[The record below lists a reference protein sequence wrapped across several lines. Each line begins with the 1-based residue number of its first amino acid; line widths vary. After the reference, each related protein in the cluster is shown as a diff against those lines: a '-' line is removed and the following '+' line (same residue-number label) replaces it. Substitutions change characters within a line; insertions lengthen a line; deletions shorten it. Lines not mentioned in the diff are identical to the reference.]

1 MSWKISAKFARREL
15 RGGITGFRILLACLT
30 LGVAAITAVS
40 TIKIAIETGLTEQ
53 GATLLGGDAEAKFTY
68 RFATA
73 EERAWLAGN
82 ALAISEVT
90 DFRSMAHVKGPD
102 GPEQALTQV
111 KSVDDAY
118 PLTGSVTL
126 SNGVALNRALGD
138 QDGTPGGV
146 MQRVLAER
154 LDLKIGDRFR
164 LGQQD
169 FVLSALLNVEPDRA
183 SDGYG
188 MGPRTLV
195 HTNALK
201 ASGLLSPGT
210 IFSTKYRLL
219 LEPDK
224 DLERLKIAAEDRF
237 SNSGMRWRD
246 ARNGAPGIARFIDRL
261 GVFLVLVGLA
271 GLAVGGVGVSA
282 AVKTYLDSKISVIAT
297 LRTLGAT
304 RAVIFQTYFLQIGAL
319 SGVGIALGLLL
330 GTAIP
335 LALAPWINAQL
346 PIPASFTIYAKPLF
360 EAAVYGFLTAL
371 IFTLWPLAR
380 VEDIRAATLFRDQV
394 SQSKTLPAL
403 RYLLAIGGVL
413 TALLASAVWFN
424 GTVKL
429 TLWMAAGIIG
439 ALFALAIAAFVMRR
453 TARLAS
459 RAVRQPVWRWA
470 LAALSNP
477 NNGSTSVVM
486 SLGLGLSVLAAV
498 GQIDGNLRAAISRD
512 LPKVAPSYFFVDIQK
527 DQITDFV
534 ERVSINPKVTR
545 MDTAPMLRGVITQI
559 NGVNATEVAGDHWV
573 IRGDRGLT
581 YAATLP
587 ERTTLTAGTW
597 WEADYSGP
605 PLLSFAAEEA
615 AEIGLELGDK
625 LTLNILG
632 RSITA
637 EIKNFREVDFSDA
650 GLGFVMT
657 LNPAAIASAPHSF
670 ISTLYAAEAAEA
682 GILRDL
688 ANHFPNITAI
698 RVRDAIAEVS
708 KLLGAIASATSY
720 GAATTILTGFLV
732 LIGAAAAGERA
743 RSYEAAVLKT
753 IGATRRQIL
762 LSFALRS
769 ALLGAAA
776 GVVALAVGILGGWAV
791 NHFVMEAKFSV
802 VWPSALG
809 IIFGGLLANLL
820 AGLGFALKSLANR
833 PAQTLR
839 SRD

>member
-1 MSWKISAKFARREL
+1 MNWQIAATFAWREL

-40 TIKIAIETGLTEQ
+40 TIKLAIETGLTEQ
-53 GATLLGGDAEAKFTY
+53 GATLLGGDAEADFTY

-73 EERAWLAGN
+73 KERAWLAGN

-90 DFRSMAHVKGPD
+90 DFRSMAHVQ
-102 GPEQALTQV
+102 GPEGPELALTQV

-118 PLTGSVTL
+118 PLTGSVAL
-126 SNGVALNRALGD
+126 SGGIALNRALAD
-138 QDGTPGGV
+138 QDGTPGAV

-154 LDLKIGDRFR
+154 LGLDIGDRFR

-169 FVLSALLNVEPDRA
+169 FVLTALLNVEPDRA

-188 MGPRTLV
+188 MGPRTMV
-195 HTNALK
+195 HTDALK
-201 ASGLLSPGT
+201 ASGLLSAGT
-210 IFSTKYRLL
+210 VFSTKYRLL
-219 LEPDK
+219 LPPEK
-224 DLERLKIAAEDRF
+224 NLEKLKAAAEERF
-237 SNSGMRWRD
+237 SNRGMRWRD

-271 GLAVGGVGVSA
+271 GLTVGGVGVSA
-282 AVKTYLDSKISVIAT
+282 AVKTYLDSKMSVIAT

-304 RAVIFQTYFLQIGAL
+304 RAVIFQTYFLQIGVL
-319 SGVGIALGLLL
+319 SSFGIAFGLLL
-330 GTAIP
+330 GTVIP
-335 LALAPWINAQL
+335 LALAPWINDQL
-346 PIPASFTIYAKPLF
+346 PIPAAFTIYAKPLF

-380 VEDIRAATLFRDQV
+380 VEDIRAATLFRDQI
-394 SQSKTLPAL
+394 SQSGALPAK
-403 RYLLAIGGVL
+403 RYLFAIGVL
-413 TALLASAVWFN
+413 LCALLASAVWFN

-429 TLWMAAGIIG
+429 TLWMAAGVIG
-439 ALFALAIAAFVMRR
+439 ALFALGLAALVIRR
-453 TARLAS
+453 AARLAS
-459 RAVRQPVWRWA
+459 RVVRRPVWRWA

-477 NNGSTSVVM
+477 NDASASVVM
-486 SLGLGLSVLAAV
+486 SLGLGLTVLAAV
-498 GQIDGNLRAAISRD
+498 GQIDGNLRGAIARD
-512 LPKVAPSYFFVDIQK
+512 LPKVAPSYFFIDIQK
-527 DQITDFV
+527 DQITEFIENV
-534 ERVSINPKVTR
+534 SKNPQVKRV
-545 MDTAPMLRGVITQI
+545 DTAPMLRGIITQI
-559 NGVNATEVAGDHWV
+559 NGIDATEVAGDHWV

-587 ERTTLTAGTW
+587 DRTTLTAGTW

-632 RSITA
+632 RNITA
-637 EIKNFREVDFSDA
+637 EIKNFREVDFSNA
-650 GLGFVMT
+650 GIGFVMT
-657 LNPAAIASAPHSF
+657 LNPAAIAGAPHSF
-670 ISTLYAAEAAEA
+670 ISTLYAEEAAEA

-688 ANHFPNITAI
+688 ATRFPNITAI
-698 RVRDAIAEVS
+698 RVRDAIAQVS
-708 KLLGAIASATSY
+708 TLLSAIASATSY
-720 GAATTILTGFLV
+720 GAAITILTGFLV

-743 RSYEAAVLKT
+743 RSYEAAILKT

-769 ALLGAAA
+769 ALLGMAA
-776 GVVALAVGILGGWAV
+776 GAVALLVGILGGWAV
-791 NHFVMEAKFSV
+791 SHFVMEAKFAV

-809 IIFGGLLANLL
+809 IIFGGLLTNLL
-820 AGLGFALKSLANR
+820 AGLGFALKSLVSR

>member
-1 MSWKISAKFARREL
+1 
-15 RGGITGFRILLACLT
+15 
-30 LGVAAITAVS
+30 
-40 TIKIAIETGLTEQ
+40 
-53 GATLLGGDAEAKFTY
+53 
-68 RFATA
+68 
-73 EERAWLAGN
+73 
-82 ALAISEVT
+82 
-90 DFRSMAHVKGPD
+90 
-102 GPEQALTQV
+102 
-111 KSVDDAY
+111 
-118 PLTGSVTL
+118 
-126 SNGVALNRALGD
+126 
-138 QDGTPGGV
+138 
-146 MQRVLAER
+146 
-154 LDLKIGDRFR
+154 
-164 LGQQD
+164 
-169 FVLSALLNVEPDRA
+169 
-183 SDGYG
+183 
-188 MGPRTLV
+188 
-195 HTNALK
+195 
-201 ASGLLSPGT
+201 
-210 IFSTKYRLL
+210 
-219 LEPDK
+219 
-224 DLERLKIAAEDRF
+224 
-237 SNSGMRWRD
+237 
-246 ARNGAPGIARFIDRL
+246 
-261 GVFLVLVGLA
+261 
-271 GLAVGGVGVSA
+271 
-282 AVKTYLDSKISVIAT
+282 
-297 LRTLGAT
+297 
-304 RAVIFQTYFLQIGAL
+304 
-319 SGVGIALGLLL
+319 
-330 GTAIP
+330 
-335 LALAPWINAQL
+335 
-346 PIPASFTIYAKPLF
+346 
-360 EAAVYGFLTAL
+360 
-371 IFTLWPLAR
+371 
-380 VEDIRAATLFRDQV
+380 
-394 SQSKTLPAL
+394 
-403 RYLLAIGGVL
+403 
-413 TALLASAVWFN
+413 
-424 GTVKL
+424 
-429 TLWMAAGIIG
+429 
-439 ALFALAIAAFVMRR
+439 
-453 TARLAS
+453 
-459 RAVRQPVWRWA
+459 
-470 LAALSNP
+470 
-477 NNGSTSVVM
+477 M

>member
-1 MSWKISAKFARREL
+1 MNWQIAATFAWREL

-40 TIKIAIETGLTEQ
+40 TIKLAIETGLTEQ
-53 GATLLGGDAEAKFTY
+53 GATLLGGDAEADFTY

-73 EERAWLAGN
+73 KERAWLAGN

-90 DFRSMAHVKGPD
+90 DFRSMAHVQGPD
-102 GPEQALTQV
+102 GPELALTQV

-118 PLTGSVTL
+118 PLTGSVAL
-126 SNGVALNRALGD
+126 SGGIALNRALAD
-138 QDGTPGGV
+138 QDGTPGAV

-154 LDLKIGDRFR
+154 LGLDIGDRFR

-169 FVLSALLNVEPDRA
+169 FVLTALLNVEPDRA

-188 MGPRTLV
+188 MGPRTMV
-195 HTNALK
+195 HTDALK
-201 ASGLLSPGT
+201 ASGLLSAGT
-210 IFSTKYRLL
+210 VFSTKYRLL
-219 LEPDK
+219 LPPEK
-224 DLERLKIAAEDRF
+224 NLEKLKAAAEERF
-237 SNSGMRWRD
+237 SNRGMRWRD

-271 GLAVGGVGVSA
+271 GLTVGGVGVSA
-282 AVKTYLDSKISVIAT
+282 AVKTYLDSKMSVIAT

-304 RAVIFQTYFLQIGAL
+304 RAVIFQTYFLQIGVL
-319 SGVGIALGLLL
+319 SSFGIAFGLLL
-330 GTAIP
+330 GTVIP
-335 LALAPWINAQL
+335 LALAPWINDQL
-346 PIPASFTIYAKPLF
+346 PIPAAFTIYAKPLF

-380 VEDIRAATLFRDQV
+380 VEDIRAATLFRDQI
-394 SQSKTLPAL
+394 SQSGALPAK
-403 RYLLAIGGVL
+403 RYLFAIGVL
-413 TALLASAVWFN
+413 LCALLASAVWFN

-429 TLWMAAGIIG
+429 TLWMAAGVIG
-439 ALFALAIAAFVMRR
+439 ALFALGLAALVIRR
-453 TARLAS
+453 AARLAS
-459 RAVRQPVWRWA
+459 RVVRRPVWRWA

-477 NNGSTSVVM
+477 NDASASVVM
-486 SLGLGLSVLAAV
+486 SLGLGLTVLAAV
-498 GQIDGNLRAAISRD
+498 GQIDGNLRGAIARD
-512 LPKVAPSYFFVDIQK
+512 LPKVAPSYFFIDIQK
-527 DQITDFV
+527 DQITEFIENV
-534 ERVSINPKVTR
+534 SKNPQVKRV
-545 MDTAPMLRGVITQI
+545 DTAPMLRGIITQI
-559 NGVNATEVAGDHWV
+559 NGIDATEVAGDHWV

-587 ERTTLTAGTW
+587 DRTTLTAGSW

-615 AEIGLELGDK
+615 AEIGLKLGDK

-632 RSITA
+632 RNITA
-637 EIKNFREVDFSDA
+637 EIKNFREVDFSNA
-650 GLGFVMT
+650 GIGFVMT
-657 LNPAAIASAPHSF
+657 LNPAAIAGAPHSF
-670 ISTLYAAEAAEA
+670 ISTLYAEEAAEA

-688 ANHFPNITAI
+688 ATHFPNITAI
-698 RVRDAIAEVS
+698 RVRDAIAQVS
-708 KLLGAIASATSY
+708 TLLSAIASATSY
-720 GAATTILTGFLV
+720 GAAITILTGFLV

-743 RSYEAAVLKT
+743 RSYEAAILKT

-769 ALLGAAA
+769 ALLGMAA
-776 GVVALAVGILGGWAV
+776 GAVALLVGILGGWAV
-791 NHFVMEAKFSV
+791 SHFVMEAKFAV

-809 IIFGGLLANLL
+809 IIFGGLLTNLL
-820 AGLGFALKSLANR
+820 AGLGFALKSLASR